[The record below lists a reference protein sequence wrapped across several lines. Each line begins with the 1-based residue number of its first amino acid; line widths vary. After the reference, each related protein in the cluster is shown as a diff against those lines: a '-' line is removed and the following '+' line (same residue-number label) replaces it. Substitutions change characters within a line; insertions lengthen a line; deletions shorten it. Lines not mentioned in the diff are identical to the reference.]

1 MEKKKYIRPAIEFI
15 KIELSDIICLSYA
28 IKDNVEGEDPG
39 YIIPPSIAGE
49 TEWSEDESGGGG
61 IWGDLD

>member
-1 MEKKKYIRPAIEFI
+1 MKRKKYIKPVIEVIKTEPA
-15 KIELSDIICLSYA
+15 DIICLSYA

-39 YIIPPSIAGE
+39 YIVPPSIAGE
-49 TEWSEDESGGGG
+49 TEWSEEESGGGG

>member
-15 KIELSDIICLSYA
+15 KIELSDIICLSYTV
-28 IKDNVEGEDPG
+28 KTEGESE
-39 YIIPPSIAGE
+39 YIIPPTIAGE
-49 TEWSEDESGGGG
+49 TEWSEEESGGGG